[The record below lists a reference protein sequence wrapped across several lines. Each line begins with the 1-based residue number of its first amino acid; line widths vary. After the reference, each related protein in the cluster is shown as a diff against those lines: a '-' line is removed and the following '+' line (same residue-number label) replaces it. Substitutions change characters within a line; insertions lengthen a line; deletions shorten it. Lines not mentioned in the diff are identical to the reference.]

1 MLEAGIHPKAV
12 SEILGHAIVAFT
24 LDGALREAKRQ
35 RLIGYNPADDA
46 GLPAA
51 VREVI
56 GADRV
61 WTVGQLNAYLKG
73 GVCRGSSG
81 ARGRTRTCDLRF
93 RRPTL

>member
-1 MLEAGIHPKAV
+1 MRSLLWQPSLTLSTTAVRHIHV
-12 SEILGHAIVAFT
+12 T

-46 GLPAA
+46 RLPAA
-51 VREVI
+51 VREMI

-61 WTVGQLNAYLKG
+61 WTVDQLNAFLKG
-73 GVCRGSSG
+73 GVCRELSG